1 MEFFYTNKKKKKK
14 KKRRRRSSN
23 HAYRACD
30 TSVCISPVHDQ
41 IHGDIFQIV

>member
-1 MEFFYTNKKKKKK
+1 MEFFYTNKKKE
-14 KKRRRRSSN
+14 KRKRKIRSSN